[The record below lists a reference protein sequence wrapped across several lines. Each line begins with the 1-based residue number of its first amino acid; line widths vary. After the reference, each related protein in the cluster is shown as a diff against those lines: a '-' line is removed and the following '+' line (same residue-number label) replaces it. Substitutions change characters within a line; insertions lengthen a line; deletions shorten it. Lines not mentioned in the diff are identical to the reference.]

1 MLMRWSERESDV
13 KLAYNNSRLRYD
25 NYMNIKQTHKNIN
38 THMAIILLKCL
49 LKWMNYYRISLT
61 CTNPN
66 ILFYQEWKNIKSSEF
81 IEINIWN
88 EAMRGSW
95 VLLDKKL
102 PKDCSCE
109 IITHHFRC
117 LLFSCFLVS
126 RLSTLQKV
134 ELHIHFAIDYWTI
147 VFKIMKTNIMNLS
160 LVKFRFT

>member
-1 MLMRWSERESDV
+1 
-13 KLAYNNSRLRYD
+13 
-25 NYMNIKQTHKNIN
+25 
-38 THMAIILLKCL
+38 
-49 LKWMNYYRISLT
+49 
-61 CTNPN
+61 
-66 ILFYQEWKNIKSSEF
+66 
-81 IEINIWN
+81 
-88 EAMRGSW
+88 MRGSW

-134 ELHIHFAIDYWTI
+134 ELHIHFAIDYSTI

-160 LVKFRFT
+160 LVKFRKALLKIHDIYFLHCQIKWQQCIYLMTVTVFIGICDFLSWHINCRWKLIFFESCIQFTLFALRK